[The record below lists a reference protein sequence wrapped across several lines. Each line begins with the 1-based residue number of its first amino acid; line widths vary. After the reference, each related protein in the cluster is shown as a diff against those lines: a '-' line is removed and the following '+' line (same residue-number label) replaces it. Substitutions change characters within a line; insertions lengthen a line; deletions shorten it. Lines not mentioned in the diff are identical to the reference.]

1 MTTDTYFT
9 PRLKL
14 FTRRSHSTRFPFIR
28 VSLTSAANGSILFGA
43 LLFACVLSAADEP
56 IALNDLNR
64 VLLSSLSK
72 TVVSVRTEGMES
84 GSGVI
89 VGPDGLVLTAN
100 TLLSKD
106 KRPVQIR
113 FADGQ
118 TFSAEV
124 VATDRNTESA
134 LLQIKTA
141 GPPTFSYLPLAD
153 SSTVSVGSHAISA
166 GNPLDSICA
175 DHQIAL
181 SLGTITATYNVCSC
195 DAASCYCGIA
205 LETDAAINAGS
216 EGGAFL
222 NDVGQLI
229 GMTCLAVERT
239 RMKAT
244 AIPINRIKSAY
255 ATLLI
260 DKVLK
265 CESAAN
271 ARQDN
276 ATATAL
282 SALVKIPVSGGA
294 VRTVTGIAI
303 DAAGHILTVGMF
315 VEGQRLDV
323 ELASGESAH
332 ATVVRQSSA
341 LDVSLLQMDSRKATN
356 WIALNEKM
364 QVVSGIPIT
373 IVSKSAASVSINQN
387 IVSAVGRLDGTAA
400 QTDARLNESDAGG
413 SVLNLEGE
421 LIGIV
426 SRIDSLCKYGSQNAG
441 VSFFTPA
448 RAIQSWLGNSVSTEP
463 RCDDPLA
470 KLVARSSDAFVFIGD
485 GSGVLISEDGYALT
499 NYHVAGSQ
507 DTWTVRLGGEQHTRL
522 CDVVSRD
529 SVRDL
534 CVVKIRGI
542 EHAPYLKLG
551 SSAALE
557 NGQRVLALGDPFKLG
572 EKSGGPAASLGIIS
586 ALHRHQGRYADAIQ
600 TDCSINPGN
609 SGGPLLNLS
618 GELVGLNGQIISRYG
633 KNNTGIAFAIPID
646 QIKLALPPAIMSLM
660 TVSKR

>member
-1 MTTDTYFT
+1 MIFDHLLTSS
-9 PRLKL
+9 LKQV
-14 FTRRSHSTRFPFIR
+14 RISFIR
-28 VSLTSAANGSILFGA
+28 ILATSVLFWVMI
-43 LLFACVLSAADEP
+43 FAINLSSADAP
-56 IALNDLNR
+56 FVFNDLNHA
-64 VLLSSLSK
+64 LSTSLSK

-84 GSGVI
+84 GSGVL
-89 VGPDGLVLTAN
+89 VGRDGLVLTAN

-124 VATDRNTESA
+124 VATDRGTESA
-134 LLQIKTA
+134 LLQIETA
-141 GPPTFSYLPLAD
+141 GSPTFSFLPLAD

-181 SLGTITATYNVCSC
+181 SSGTITSMYNVCSC
-195 DAASCYCGIA
+195 DSASCYCGIA

-222 NDVGQLI
+222 NDAGQLI
-229 GMTCLAVERT
+229 GMTCLAVDRT

-260 DKVLK
+260 NKVSK
-265 CESAAN
+265 CESAAS

-276 ATATAL
+276 SNGTTATAL
-282 SALVKIPVSGGA
+282 SALVKIPVSGSA
-294 VRTVTGIAI
+294 VRTVTGVMI
-303 DAAGHILTVGMF
+303 DASGHILTVGVF

-373 IVSKSAASVSINQN
+373 IASKRAASVSINQN

-413 SVLNLEGE
+413 TVLNRQGE

-448 RAIQSWLGNSVSTEP
+448 RAIQAWLGNSVSTEP

-507 DTWTVRLGGEQHTRL
+507 DTWTVRLGGEQHTRI

-618 GELVGLNGQIISRYG
+618 GELIGLNGQIISRYG

>member
-1 MTTDTYFT
+1 MIFAINLSSADA
-9 PRLKL
+9 
-14 FTRRSHSTRFPFIR
+14 PF
-28 VSLTSAANGSILFGA
+28 VF
-43 LLFACVLSAADEP
+43 
-56 IALNDLNR
+56 NDLNHA
-64 VLLSSLSK
+64 LSTSLSK

-84 GSGVI
+84 GSGVL
-89 VGPDGLVLTAN
+89 VGRDGLVLTAN

-124 VATDRNTESA
+124 VATDRGTESA
-134 LLQIKTA
+134 LLQIETA
-141 GPPTFSYLPLAD
+141 GSPTFSFLPLAD

-181 SLGTITATYNVCSC
+181 SSGTITSMYNVCSC
-195 DAASCYCGIA
+195 DSASCYCGIA

-222 NDVGQLI
+222 NDAGQLI
-229 GMTCLAVERT
+229 GMTCLAVDRT

-260 DKVLK
+260 NKVSK
-265 CESAAN
+265 CESAAS

-276 ATATAL
+276 SNGTTATAL
-282 SALVKIPVSGGA
+282 SALVKIPVSGSA
-294 VRTVTGIAI
+294 VRTVTGVMI
-303 DAAGHILTVGMF
+303 DASGHILTVGVF

-373 IVSKSAASVSINQN
+373 IASKRAASVSINQN

-413 SVLNLEGE
+413 TVLNRQGE

-448 RAIQSWLGNSVSTEP
+448 RAIQAWLGNSVSTEP

-507 DTWTVRLGGEQHTRL
+507 DTWTVRLGGEQHTRI

-618 GELVGLNGQIISRYG
+618 GELIGLNGQIISRYG